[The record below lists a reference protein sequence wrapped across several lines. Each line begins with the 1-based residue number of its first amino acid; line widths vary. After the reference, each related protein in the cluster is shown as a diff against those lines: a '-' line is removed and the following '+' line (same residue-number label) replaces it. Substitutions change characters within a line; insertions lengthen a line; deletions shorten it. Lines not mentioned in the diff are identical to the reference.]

1 MRRIGLSLLGLL
13 CASPFAQ
20 AGQVYGTI
28 RDGSGK
34 AMSGVQIVI
43 VSSTKAL
50 YEGKTGPDGSYQIFV
65 KENGKCELR
74 ASVGGATPAVASV
87 FSYAE
92 PAKYEFEV
100 VGGNLKVK

>member
-1 MRRIGLSLLGLL
+1 MRRIGLPFLGLL
-13 CASPFAQ
+13 WATSLAY

-28 RDGSGK
+28 RDGAGK
-34 AMSGVQIVI
+34 GMAGVQII
-43 VSSTKAL
+43 ITSPTKAL
-50 YEGKTGPDGSYQIFV
+50 YEGKTGADGSYQIFV

-74 ASVGGATPAVASV
+74 ANVGGKGPAVANV